1 MTDGGK
7 AISSFTIKNAP
18 YYKVRFDRYDL
29 EFSARLVSHVV
40 NRSFHFVVAQAC
52 VTAFCRHG
60 LEAFERMFV
69 QGFFTL
75 FDTRRPIVIFAY
87 NRSAGNGTAVTHLT
101 VGFEN
106 SFTVCFGRR
115 SIRFLFRFGFD
126 SRRFSLLFRFGFGR
140 GRFCCRSCRFWS
152 GRSSGTGG

>member
-29 EFSARLVSHVV
+29 EFSAGLVSHVV

-69 QGFFTL
+69 QGFL
-75 FDTRRPIVIFAY
+75 DRKSV
-87 NRSAGNGTAVTHLT
+87 V
-101 VGFEN
+101 
-106 SFTVCFGRR
+106 
-115 SIRFLFRFGFD
+115 
-126 SRRFSLLFRFGFGR
+126 
-140 GRFCCRSCRFWS
+140 
-152 GRSSGTGG
+152 